1 MKHLVL
7 LLFSAAAL
15 CGEPRIFYSKSFPGS
30 VPPYVE
36 ITLEEDGT
44 TVYKESPDDDQPI
57 RFRLAKVDAEAIFS
71 LAAKLDHFK
80 RPLEADVKVANMGM
94 KTFRWENGDQKQE
107 VKFNYSLE
115 PDARSILDW
124 FEKMTETAMHRIAL
138 ERAVRFDKL
147 GVNKAIL
154 QMHAAL
160 DRGRIVAPDQFLPLL
175 DRIHK
180 NGSYL
185 NMARERAA
193 FLADL
198 IRNSAGRAANA
209 GPSAGSQPE

>member
-1 MKHLVL
+1 MKAAAVL
-7 LLFSAAAL
+7 LLSATTL
-15 CGEPRIFYSKSFPGS
+15 CAGPRIFYSKSFPGS

-36 ITLEEDGT
+36 ILLEEDGT
-44 TVYKESPDDDQPI
+44 TIYKESPEDDQPI
-57 RFRLAKVDAEAIFS
+57 RFRLAKVDAEAIFT

-80 RPLEADVKVANMGM
+80 RPLEANVKVANMGM
-94 KTFRWENGDQKQE
+94 KTFRWENGDQKHE

-115 PDARSILDW
+115 ADARSLQDW
-124 FEKMTETAMHRIAL
+124 FEKMTETAIHRIAL
-138 ERAVRFDKL
+138 ERALRFDKL

-175 DRIHK
+175 DRIRN

-193 FLADL
+193 LLAEL
-198 IRNSAGRAANA
+198 IRNSSGETASAA
-209 GPSAGSQPE
+209 PSASSQPE